1 MTKYEIQNIK
11 IKLYLILKNTIHLQH
26 VYVLKIWSKIVVKK
40 LIIHFEVA
48 ADLQQLF
55 LSFSNNNDRQN
66 HLAKE
71 IAQFS

>member
-1 MTKYEIQNIK
+1 MVENSCEK
-11 IKLYLILKNTIHLQH
+11 IKHTQ
-26 VYVLKIWSKIVVKK
+26 
-40 LIIHFEVA
+40 VA